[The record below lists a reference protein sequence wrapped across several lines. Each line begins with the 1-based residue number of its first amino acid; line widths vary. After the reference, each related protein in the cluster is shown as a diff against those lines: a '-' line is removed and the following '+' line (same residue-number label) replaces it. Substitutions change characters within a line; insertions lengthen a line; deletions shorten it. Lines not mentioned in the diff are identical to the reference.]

1 MKDMEYIPDSME
13 WVKSLQ
19 NRLETDLPGVEIQLE
34 RVTMEEFECLPSKP
48 SEFAEVFLD
57 GLQIKNAILFQRRI
71 QGLVSYYK
79 GADEKV
85 LPRRVEDDRMLEKI
99 IMSPE
104 QLQRYLEVRF
114 QEIQKD
120 AKKRNMDDEDGTFR
134 VWSRLACDFAIPGE
148 LRDASEAM
156 PTPDAVPDKKEI
168 VQRILA
174 QKEK

>member
-1 MKDMEYIPDSME
+1 MESIPDSME

-34 RVTMEEFECLPSKP
+34 RVTIEEFECLPSKP
-48 SEFAEVFLD
+48 AEFAEVFLD

-148 LRDASEAM
+148 LRTSDETM
-156 PTPDAVPDKKEI
+156 PTPDAVPDKKEV